1 MQYKDVTLKNF
12 HTLPLAGI
20 AFYRVIP
27 CTATEPTHSILLE
40 SIDAEMI
47 SILNHECGPDAVYR
61 EYESDT
67 VIRIEYENINGAL
80 TVKFTRIFIWQRG
93 INHGIRQKN

>member
-1 MQYKDVTLKNF
+1 MQYKDVTLKNI

-20 AFYRVIP
+20 AFHRYDMESSQYRP
-27 CTATEPTHSILLE
+27 LE

-67 VIRIEYENINGAL
+67 VIRIEYENING
-80 TVKFTRIFIWQRG
+80 G
-93 INHGIRQKN
+93 IYQDVYLAERD

>member
-20 AFYRVIP
+20 AFHRVNLSE
-27 CTATEPTHSILLE
+27 CRLLE

-47 SILNHECGPDAVYR
+47 SILNRESGPDAVYR
-61 EYESDT
+61 EYEN
-67 VIRIEYENINGAL
+67 ENING
-80 TVKFTRIFIWQRG
+80 G
-93 INHGIRQKN
+93 IYEDVYLAERD

>member
-47 SILNHECGPDAVYR
+47 SILNRESGPDAVYK
-61 EYESDT
+61 EYENDT
-67 VIRIEYENINGAL
+67 VIRIEYENING
-80 TVKFTRIFIWQRG
+80 G
-93 INHGIRQKN
+93 IYQDIYLAERN

>member
-1 MQYKDVTLKNF
+1 MQFKDVTLKNF

-20 AFYRVIP
+20 SFNRVIP
-27 CTATEPTHSILLE
+27 QTETEPQHTILLE

-67 VIRIEYENINGAL
+67 VIRIEYENING
-80 TVKFTRIFIWQRG
+80 G
-93 INHGIRQKN
+93 IYQDIYLAERD